1 MHIVGPNQMASG
13 GPSEADD
20 AEVPECAVC
29 TDAPWDPVRL
39 DGCCHVFCR
48 ACLHE
53 IVRRVG
59 DVGSRCPLCRQP
71 MGADGSQSMAR
82 LWLARAPTD
91 RDIELRMQ
99 ESCPDV
105 YERRRQEAVQRS
117 ERCICIHLG
126 SRNVLGEGTTLFAEV
141 VPPQTLKGTLSA
153 AELGAMLVDRV
164 RFVLPMEALDETS
177 ITTRWSVVDAPSAYV
192 DKGVV
197 DVSSAPFETS
207 FRVKEGVHAAEAA
220 IIVDWQRRLRLEPLL
235 VEHNLNTD
243 ESGGGAWYA
252 ENVALPEG
260 LTLARIVERTRPK
273 ARVGAGGPG
282 EMRVY

>member
-1 MHIVGPNQMASG
+1 M
-13 GPSEADD
+13 
-20 AEVPECAVC
+20 
-29 TDAPWDPVRL
+29 
-39 DGCCHVFCR
+39 
-48 ACLHE
+48 
-53 IVRRVG
+53 
-59 DVGSRCPLCRQP
+59 
-71 MGADGSQSMAR
+71 
-82 LWLARAPTD
+82 
-91 RDIELRMQ
+91 
-99 ESCPDV
+99 
-105 YERRRQEAVQRS
+105 
-117 ERCICIHLG
+117 
-126 SRNVLGEGTTLFAEV
+126 
-141 VPPQTLKGTLSA
+141 
-153 AELGAMLVDRV
+153 
-164 RFVLPMEALDETS
+164 
-177 ITTRWSVVDAPSAYV
+177 DAPSAYV

>member
-1 MHIVGPNQMASG
+1 M
-13 GPSEADD
+13 
-20 AEVPECAVC
+20 
-29 TDAPWDPVRL
+29 
-39 DGCCHVFCR
+39 
-48 ACLHE
+48 
-53 IVRRVG
+53 
-59 DVGSRCPLCRQP
+59 
-71 MGADGSQSMAR
+71 
-82 LWLARAPTD
+82 
-91 RDIELRMQ
+91 
-99 ESCPDV
+99 
-105 YERRRQEAVQRS
+105 
-117 ERCICIHLG
+117 
-126 SRNVLGEGTTLFAEV
+126 LGEGTTLFAEV

-207 FRVKEGVHAAEAA
+207 FRVKEGVRAAEAA
-220 IIVDWQRRLRLEPLL
+220 IIVNWQHRLRLEPLL
-235 VEHNLNTD
+235 VEHILNTD

>member
-1 MHIVGPNQMASG
+1 
-13 GPSEADD
+13 
-20 AEVPECAVC
+20 
-29 TDAPWDPVRL
+29 
-39 DGCCHVFCR
+39 
-48 ACLHE
+48 
-53 IVRRVG
+53 
-59 DVGSRCPLCRQP
+59 
-71 MGADGSQSMAR
+71 
-82 LWLARAPTD
+82 
-91 RDIELRMQ
+91 MQ
-99 ESCPDV
+99 ESFPDV

-117 ERCICIHLG
+117 ERCICISLG

-141 VPPQTLKGTLSA
+141 VPPQTLNGTLSA

-177 ITTRWSVVDAPSAYV
+177 ITTPWSAVDAPSACRQAY
-192 DKGVV
+192 
-197 DVSSAPFETS
+197 VSSAPFETR
-207 FRVKEGVHAAEAA
+207 FRVKEGVHAAEVV

-235 VEHNLNTD
+235 VKHNLNTV
-243 ESGGGAWYA
+243 ESGSGAYA